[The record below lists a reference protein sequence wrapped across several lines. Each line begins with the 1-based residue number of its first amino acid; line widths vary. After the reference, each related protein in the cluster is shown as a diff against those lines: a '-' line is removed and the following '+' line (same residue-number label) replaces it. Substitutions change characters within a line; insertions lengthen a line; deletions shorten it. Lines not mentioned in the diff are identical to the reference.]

1 MDRKASFSLA
11 LCLLALATV
20 HANAQDSPPAADS
33 SDGIRVPNVPEDLFP
48 PDLNAPQPDATVA
61 ADPAPREVVAAAQ
74 PAEIAGD
81 FEAAPAAPAAR
92 TFPGREPE
100 LRVPSTTTVRTNA
113 SRESPLVDPLDIRSP
128 GSLNVGLP
136 ARTAIEES
144 YKWADNPDAMPV
156 RDAGGRVIFPRG
168 SNPTIVCAVFHA
180 CDLQLQ
186 AGETVTGAPHVGDSI
201 RWKITPAVSGT
212 GDQAITHLIIKPTE
226 PGLGTNLIIPTDRTT
241 YHIRLVSSAVHYVTS
256 VAFESSDPQ
265 ATSWQNLPNAAGSN
279 RDSGNEFRNDMPVVA
294 VNRLNFN
301 YKIKVVKGKPS
312 FKPLRAMDDGYRT
325 YIAMNDEML
334 QGEAPALVGISSRG
348 EEQMVNYR
356 LKGNLYVIDGTIGK
370 LALISGVGRDQQRIE
385 LTRSPCRERGWLG
398 ICWDPKE

>member
-1 MDRKASFSLA
+1 MDRNTSYSLA
-11 LCLLALATV
+11 LCLLAVTAV
-20 HANAQDSPPAADS
+20 NANAQDTGSATDTAN
-33 SDGIRVPNVPEDLFP
+33 GIQVPNVPADLFP
-48 PDLNAPQPDATVA
+48 PDLNAPEPDAA
-61 ADPAPREVVAAAQ
+61 AEPASRDTAQ
-74 PAEIAGD
+74 SAETAGD
-81 FEAAPAAPAAR
+81 FEAATAPAAQ
-92 TFPGREPE
+92 TFPSEQPAV
-100 LRVPSTTTVRTNA
+100 RVPSTRTVRTNIP
-113 SRESPLVDPLDIRSP
+113 RERPPLDGFDTRASD
-128 GSLNVGLP
+128 SLNVGLP
-136 ARTAIEES
+136 ARTAVEES
-144 YKWADNPDAMPV
+144 SQWAENPDAMPV
-156 RDAGGRVIFPRG
+156 RDAAGRVIFPQG

-186 AGETVTGAPHVGDSI
+186 AGENVIGSPHVGDSI
-201 RWKITPAVSGT
+201 RWKITPAISGA
-212 GDQAITHLIIKPTE
+212 GDQSITHLIIKPTE

-241 YHIRLVSSAVHYVTS
+241 YHIRLVSSSVHYVTS

-265 ATSWQNLPNAAGSN
+265 AAWQNLPKAGAAS
-279 RDSGNEFRNDMPVVA
+279 RDSGGSESRNDMPVVA

-301 YKIKVVKGKPS
+301 YKIKVVKGKPA

-385 LTRSPCRERGWLG
+385 LTRTPCRERGWLG